1 MKKLADSIFMYM
13 FCWQRRYWPNGD
25 EIIRIYVLLF
35 INFLMLYGL
44 IERIL
49 DFVGYRIDSSFHNPF
64 TILYIITC
72 LGLYIYWYFELVKSK
87 KYEIIYKEKHF
98 HGKTALVKGFVLS
111 LLCVI
116 FSLATNLLSWYMN
129 SSIH

>member
-1 MKKLADSIFMYM
+1 MKKIANSIFMYM
-13 FCWQRRYWPNGD
+13 FCWQRRYWPDGD

-49 DFVGYRIDSSFHNPF
+49 DFFGHRIETSLHNPF
-64 TILYIITC
+64 TVFYIIIC

-87 KYEIIYKEKHF
+87 KYEVVYHEKRF
-98 HGKTALVKGFVLS
+98 HGKIALLKGIALS
-111 LLCVI
+111 LLSFI